1 MVVFILTASGFCNL
15 QEQIKILF
23 HLGVAVFALRDD
35 FFCTCGHLLPDLSVQ
50 VLTFS
55 LCQTASGI
63 SVNLAHD
70 LPPVSKRVIFS
81 FSYTVYTFY
90 AFSAVFRCLRT
101 IIESICF
108 CFRDFFS
115 NRPHNFL
122 RVCLLHFADVCPH
135 AVQSRANSIKGGC
148 GNQLPG
154 VHHIQA
160 SKFLSEKKTRDLI
173 NALEHQCSRHEAVSL
188 QRQVVIANRFKTIAS
203 SNTLFGNV
211 DRIHK
216 AINLNAQITFKY
228 FSYDAK
234 KQKQYMSKGELYTAS
249 PWTIIYADD
258 NYYLLA
264 YEKGTIKHFR
274 VDKMDNV
281 TPCVETFELTGEEVV
296 TLPHEGKEEFEKV
309 DMSAYSKYTFSMY
322 GGKIQNVTMRFQ
334 NRMMGVVMD
343 RFGRDV
349 VTTVVD
355 KEHFQITVPVAVS
368 DQFYGWVF
376 GLGNYVTI
384 VGPDSVK
391 EGMRKALA
399 KVTKRYE

>member
-1 MVVFILTASGFCNL
+1 MPKGKNQRLKLIALKEILEQETDASHGL
-15 QEQIKILF
+15 TMARIIELLSMRGISAERKSIYDDIKD
-23 HLGVAVFALRDD
+23 LRDNNYLD
-35 FFCTCGHLLPDLSVQ
+35 IVGPQGRNREYAV
-50 VLTFS
+50 
-55 LCQTASGI
+55 AS
-63 SVNLAHD
+63 
-70 LPPVSKRVIFS
+70 
-81 FSYTVYTFY
+81 
-90 AFSAVFRCLRT
+90 
-101 IIESICF
+101 
-108 CFRDFFS
+108 RDFEIS
-115 NRPHNFL
+115 EL
-122 RVCLLHFADVCPH
+122 KMMIDA
-135 AVQSRANSIKGGC
+135 
-148 GNQLPG
+148 
-154 VHHIQA
+154 IQA

-173 NALEHQCSRHEAVSL
+173 KALEHQCSRHEAVSL
-188 QRQVVIANRFKTIAS
+188 QRQVVIANRVKTIAS

-234 KQKQYMSKGELYTAS
+234 KQKQYMRKGELYTAS
-249 PWTIIYADD
+249 PWTMIYADD

-264 YEKGTIKHFR
+264 YEKGTFKHFR

-355 KEHFQITVPVAVS
+355 KEHFQITVPVAIS
-368 DQFYGWVF
+368 DQFYGWIF

-384 VGPDSVK
+384 VSPDSVK
-391 EGMRKALA
+391 EGMKKALA